1 MRAFTVTSPD
11 VALVDV
17 TSTADVESV
26 ATYRG
31 WIVRPVVVRVTAPYP
46 SYSTSHPSTVSPS
59 LQVDPES
66 AARSADAHFDA
77 INLYPASD
85 RWIGSE

>member
-1 MRAFTVTSPD
+1 M
-11 VALVDV
+11 DV

-59 LQVDPES
+59 LQVDPVVSASNSACDRYRLPNTHHES
-66 AARSADAHFDA
+66 GNFTAQLS
-77 INLYPASD
+77 PAF
-85 RWIGSE
+85 RI